1 MTRKNN
7 LVKQKDGF
15 YSLKNKTQKFIKDG
29 CCHECGEVA
38 SSPDLLYEYN
48 KDDFLLVKS
57 YVEEHLISYSNHK
70 SMSAEW
76 CDTCKTFKGYK
87 IRLK

>member
-15 YSLKNKTQKFIKDG
+15 YSLKNKTQNF
-29 CCHECGEVA
+29 
-38 SSPDLLYEYN
+38 LNEYN

-76 CDTCKTFKGYK
+76 CDTCKTLKGYK